1 MELRKSFQRS
11 LFVSFLSMISLGGC
25 GLQGPVTD
33 SQISQ
38 LNISKSDN
46 LGIIAGA
53 NVGSQEELSRH
64 TVALFSRHQGSDP
77 GGAICTGSLLPGNLV
92 LTAAHCIDNL
102 MVVVFSQDFDSAQS
116 SQIFPV
122 DKTSVS
128 NFWSSRRSA
137 DKDHG
142 DIALIHF
149 QGTVPEGFSPVKL
162 IGDASLLKNGNPV
175 ILAGYGVSHVAE
187 TPIDERTYPDLIKSV
202 ETGKVVCDDPKTLTN
217 CAQVDMTGAGLLRK
231 TTVTIADKNFAQ
243 SEILLDQT
251 KGTGAC
257 HGDSGGP
264 AYISVDGSLYLWGVT
279 SRGERDPK
287 NDCSQYAVYTNVLY
301 YRDWIDKTSQKIF
314 ASEASVRK
322 IQIIHPRK
330 LNYW

>member
-1 MELRKSFQRS
+1 
-11 LFVSFLSMISLGGC
+11 MIFLGGC
-25 GLQGPVTD
+25 GLQGPFTE
-33 SQISQ
+33 SQFSQ
-38 LNISKSDN
+38 LNISKSEN
-46 LGIIAGA
+46 SGIIAGTT
-53 NVGSQEELSRH
+53 VDSQEELSRH
-64 TVALFSRHQGSDP
+64 TVALFSRHQNSDT
-77 GGAICTGSLLPGNLV
+77 GGDICTGSLLPGNLV
-92 LTAAHCIDNL
+92 LTAAHCIDNI
-102 MVVVFSQDFDSAQS
+102 MVVVFSQDFDTAQS

-128 NFWSSRRSA
+128 DFWSSRRDA
-137 DKDHG
+137 YKDHG

-149 QGTVPEGFSPVKL
+149 QGLVPEGFTPVKM
-162 IGDASLLKNGNPV
+162 IRDGSLLKNGNPV

-187 TPIDERTYPDLIKSV
+187 TPIDERTYPDLVKSV
-202 ETGKVVCDDPKTLTN
+202 ETGKVVCDNPRKLTN
-217 CAQVDMTGAGLLRK
+217 CVQVDMTGDGLLRK

-264 AYISVDGSLYLWGVT
+264 AYISVDDSLYLWGVT

-301 YRDWIDKTSQKIF
+301 YRDWIEKTSQMIT
-314 ASEASVRK
+314 ASVARARK
-322 IQIIHPRK
+322 VQIIYPRK
-330 LNYW
+330 FNYWQ